1 MPHFSNLPELQTP
14 TAQLL
19 LDLLKRR
26 SITPEDHD
34 CQSVMMSR
42 LKTIGFE
49 CVEINSGEGAAYTK
63 NFWALRK
70 ACNHHQSTPL
80 LVFAGHTD
88 VVPAG
93 DMSQWQSDPFEPT
106 VRDGALYAR
115 GAADMKASLAAF
127 VVACEEFV
135 AKHPNH
141 QGHIGFLITSDEE
154 GDAAHGTVKVCE
166 YLTQQGIRPDY
177 CVVGEPTSSQRL
189 GDMIKNGRRGSLS
202 AKLKIIGTQGH
213 IAYPHLADNPI
224 HRAAPVLAELVQTE
238 WDKGNEFFPATTWQ
252 ISNIHAGNG
261 TTNIIPA
268 DVVIDFNFR
277 YSTENTA
284 EQLKARVEA
293 VLQKHDVKYEIK
305 WHLSGEPFLTK
316 PAELSQAMLKA
327 IADETGERAELS
339 TTGGTSDGRFIA
351 KICPQVIEF
360 GPLNRSIH
368 KVNEHIDLKHIEPLK
383 NIYRRLL
390 ENTLI

>member
-1 MPHFSNLPELQTP
+1 MNHLELQTP

-19 LDLLKRR
+19 FDLLKRR
-26 SITPEDHD
+26 SVTPDDQD
-34 CQSVMMSR
+34 CQSVMMNR
-42 LKTIGFE
+42 LKAIGFE
-49 CVEINSGEGAAYTK
+49 CVEINSGEGVAYTK
-63 NFWALRK
+63 NFWAVRGQK
-70 ACNHHQSTPL
+70 RGDQNAPL

-88 VVPAG
+88 VVPPG
-93 DMSQWQSDPFEPT
+93 DLSQWHSDPFEPT

-115 GAADMKASLAAF
+115 GTSDMKASLAAF

-135 AKHPNH
+135 AIHPNH
-141 QGHIGFLITSDEE
+141 HGQIGFLITSDEE

-166 YLTQQGIRPDY
+166 YLTQRGIKPDY

-189 GDMIKNGRRGSLS
+189 GDIIKNGRRGSLS
-202 AKLKIIGTQGH
+202 AKLKIIGVQGH

-224 HRAAPVLAELVQTE
+224 HRAAPVLAELVQTQ
-238 WDKGNEFFPATTWQ
+238 WDAGNEFFPATTWQ
-252 ISNIHAGNG
+252 TSNIHAGKG

-268 DVVIDFNFR
+268 EVMIDFNFR

-284 EQLKARVEA
+284 EQLKTRLEA
-293 VLQKHDVKYEIK
+293 ILKKYEVKYEIK
-305 WHLSGEPFLTK
+305 WHLSGEPFLTQ
-316 PAELSQAMLKA
+316 PAELSKAMLKA

-339 TTGGTSDGRFIA
+339 TTGGTSDGRFVA

-360 GPLNRSIH
+360 GPPNRSIH
-368 KVNEHIDLKHIEPLK
+368 KVNEHIYLKDIEPLK

-390 ENTLI
+390 ENTLM